1 VSIRAATETRNLG
14 RYHVV
19 KRLAKGGMADVLLAR
34 SIGVAGFERH
44 VVIKRIHP
52 ELGDE
57 PRYRK
62 MFLDEAR
69 LAASLHHHNIVQV
82 NDIGEQSGE
91 YFFAME
97 YVHGEDART
106 LLIEAN
112 KRNQMIPTE
121 HVITIAMA
129 AAAGLH
135 HAHEQKGPDK
145 RPLHI
150 VHRDVS
156 PANILVGYDGGVK
169 VADFGIAFAANRAEQ
184 TQSGVLKGKASY
196 MSPEQ
201 CNCEPVDRRSDVFSL
216 GIVLYE
222 LATVHPCFKGDNDFH
237 TMSAIVN
244 GRFTRPSTL
253 NAMIHP
259 DLEAIIM
266 KALAAKPADRY
277 ATCDEMRIALDK
289 FADAQNLRTST
300 TALADYMKQQFGTR
314 PEPWLEEAT
323 PDEAEIEITGSSPLD
338 LVLELKLPE
347 LDDDEDDLSIPIETT
362 VAPAGMEPIKL
373 EGAEAAADERARRET
388 APQTPRA
395 GENPRPETAAESPRP
410 LKAIPS
416 STTAVRTSG
425 PTNAAPIG
433 TMPRTP
439 GMPKPTPS
447 GSWNRLL
454 ATKAGSNASTPSNS
468 NASAT
473 ERPVKETLP
482 LRALS
487 LVPPATP
494 APQVVPAV
502 QFPDDDEPEVGRS
515 LSFVPE
521 PVMKRLMM
529 IKRAWLVASAMLLGI
544 AVIAFIV
551 VMTRSSAKH
560 APAATP
566 SEDVAPRLI
575 ETQHAAPVVAPKAPA
590 AAAPSSASSEITAPK
605 PETVAPATPA
615 PKPTKKAPAKKWDPD
630 ALFPN

>member
-1 VSIRAATETRNLG
+1 LDLVSFRAATETQNLG

-34 SIGVAGFERH
+34 TLGVAGFERH

-82 NDIGEQSGE
+82 NDIGEQGGE

-112 KRNQMIPTE
+112 KRSQLIPLE
-121 HVITIAMA
+121 HVITIVMA
-129 AAAGLH
+129 AASGLH
-135 HAHEQKGPDK
+135 HAHDQRGSDK

-169 VADFGIAFAANRAEQ
+169 VADFGIAHAANRAEQ

-201 CNCEPVDRRSDVFSL
+201 CNCDRVDRRSDVFSL

-222 LATVHPCFKGDNDFH
+222 LSTVHPCFTGDNDFM

-244 GRFTRPSTL
+244 GRFEKPSVL
-253 NAMIHP
+253 NAAISAE
-259 DLEAIIM
+259 LEAIIL
-266 KALAAKPADRY
+266 KALSHDPDERY
-277 ATCDEMRIALDK
+277 ATCDELRLALEQ

-338 LVLELKLPE
+338 LVLELKLPDPE
-347 LDDDEDDLSIPIETT
+347 PEDDLAVPIEETVQPRGMVPLATPPGMTPLATPPGMTPLTT
-362 VAPAGMEPIKL
+362 PPGM
-373 EGAEAAADERARRET
+373 
-388 APQTPRA
+388 TPL
-395 GENPRPETAAESPRP
+395 TAAQH
-410 LKAIPS
+410 
-416 STTAVRTSG
+416 
-425 PTNAAPIG
+425 
-433 TMPRTP
+433 
-439 GMPKPTPS
+439 
-447 GSWNRLL
+447 
-454 ATKAGSNASTPSNS
+454 
-468 NASAT
+468 
-473 ERPVKETLP
+473 RPVKSTLP
-482 LRALS
+482 LRALK
-487 LVPPATP
+487 LVPAASP
-494 APQVVPAV
+494 APQPMTTAKPITRTKTRRGLMPLAKPAEFPLDEEAEVSRLSVVV
-502 QFPDDDEPEVGRS
+502 DTMRTI
-515 LSFVPE
+515 
-521 PVMKRLMM
+521 R
-529 IKRAWLVASAMLLGI
+529 IKRAWLVGSALLLALALG
-544 AVIAFIV
+544 AFILV
-551 VMTRSSAKH
+551 HVTGSS
-560 APAATP
+560 
-566 SEDVAPRLI
+566 
-575 ETQHAAPVVAPKAPA
+575 
-590 AAAPSSASSEITAPK
+590 
-605 PETVAPATPA
+605 APATPA
-615 PKPTKKAPAKKWDPD
+615 VSPHEDVEPQFVVKQHAAPPVAAPPVAAPPVAAPPVAAPPVAAPPVAAPRVITPPVTAPKPAPAKKASSKKWDPD
-630 ALFPN
+630 ALFPK